1 MTFYPKKQK
10 IKDLFFHFYFLNMY
24 ILLNNELLVM
34 KFCTD
39 VKNIHMEGTVSQI
52 FNRPR
57 RGAAWPSGQGGITP

>member
-1 MTFYPKKQK
+1 M
-10 IKDLFFHFYFLNMY
+10 D

-52 FNRPR
+52 VYIGLSLILFEKTGNFL
-57 RGAAWPSGQGGITP
+57 WFFE

>member
-10 IKDLFFHFYFLNMY
+10 IKDLLFYFYFLNMD

-52 FNRPR
+52 VYLGLSLILFEKTGNFL
-57 RGAAWPSGQGGITP
+57 